1 MKKIKIRGDIIIW
14 MVVVLL
20 AGLSLLGVYSAS
32 SSLVWKHRSGFT
44 EFYLI
49 RRTIF
54 LIAGFTLIYV
64 VHLIP
69 YRYFS
74 RIFLILL
81 YVSVPLLIATLFYG
95 KDLNHARRVLPLPFG
110 LSFQTSDFAKL
121 ALIVYLA
128 RELTIKQLKIKSF
141 KQAFVPLIMP
151 VIIITA
157 LILPANLSTAALLFA
172 TALVLMFIGRV
183 NMKYILST
191 VAIGV
196 LGVLIL
202 IGIAKTFPDVLPRKA
217 TWEKRIDSFLNNKG
231 EETFQV
237 TQAKIAIAG
246 GGLTGKGPGNS
257 EQRNVLPHPYSD
269 FIYAFLIEEYGIF
282 MGAFVLLLYFIL
294 FFRALILIK
303 KTDGDFGAFLAVGI
317 VFSLVFQALVNMA
330 VSVNLFPVTGQT
342 LPLVSMG
349 GTSFI
354 FTSIGIGVLL
364 SVSREVY
371 SKKEG
376 TEEAA

>member
-1 MKKIKIRGDIIIW
+1 MNRIKVRGDMIIW
-14 MVVVLL
+14 LVVILL
-20 AGLSLLGVYSAS
+20 AALSLMGVYSAS
-32 SSLVWKHRSGFT
+32 SSLVWKQRSGFT
-44 EFYLI
+44 EYYLI
-49 RRTIF
+49 RRAIIL
-54 LIAGFTLIYV
+54 LIGFAVMYG

-81 YVSVPLLIATLFYG
+81 YLSVPLLIATLLYG

-128 RELTIKQLKIKSF
+128 RELTIKQVNIKSF
-141 KQAFVPLIMP
+141 KEAFVPLILP
-151 VIIITA
+151 VIVVTA
-157 LILPANLSTAALLFA
+157 LIFPANLSTAALLFA
-172 TALVLMFIGRV
+172 TSLVLMFIGRV

-191 VAIGV
+191 VAIGI
-196 LGVLIL
+196 LGVLL
-202 IGIAKTFPDVLPRKA
+202 LVGIAKTFPDLLPRKA
-217 TWEKRIDSFLNNKG
+217 TWEKRIDSFLNDKG
-231 EETFQV
+231 EENFQV
-237 TQAKIAIAG
+237 TQSKIAIASG
-246 GGLTGKGPGNS
+246 GITGKGPGNS

-294 FFRALILIK
+294 FFRALTLIR
-303 KTDGDFGAFLAVGI
+303 KTNGDFGAFLAIGI

-330 VSVNLFPVTGQT
+330 VAVNLFPVTGQP

-349 GTSFI
+349 GTSFL
-354 FTSIGIGVLL
+354 FTSLGIGVLL

-371 SKKEG
+371 NKQIE
-376 TEEAA
+376 TT

>member
-1 MKKIKIRGDIIIW
+1 MNRIKVRGDMIIW
-14 MVVVLL
+14 LVVILL
-20 AGLSLLGVYSAS
+20 AALSLMGVYSAS
-32 SSLVWKHRSGFT
+32 SSLVWKQRSGFT
-44 EFYLI
+44 EYYLI
-49 RRTIF
+49 RRAIIL
-54 LIAGFTLIYV
+54 LIGFTVMYG

-81 YVSVPLLIATLFYG
+81 YLSVPLLIATLLYG

-128 RELTIKQLKIKSF
+128 RELTIKQVNIKSF
-141 KQAFVPLIMP
+141 KEAFVPLILP
-151 VIIITA
+151 VIVVTA
-157 LILPANLSTAALLFA
+157 LIFPANLSTAALLFA
-172 TALVLMFIGRV
+172 TSLVLMFIGRV

-191 VAIGV
+191 VAIGI
-196 LGVLIL
+196 LGVLL
-202 IGIAKTFPDVLPRKA
+202 LVGIAKTFPDLLPRKA
-217 TWEKRIDSFLNNKG
+217 TWEKRIDSFLNDKG
-231 EETFQV
+231 EENFQV
-237 TQAKIAIAG
+237 TQSKIAIASG
-246 GGLTGKGPGNS
+246 GITGKGPGNS

-294 FFRALILIK
+294 FFRALTLIRR
-303 KTDGDFGAFLAVGI
+303 TNGDFGAFLAIGI

-330 VSVNLFPVTGQT
+330 VAVNLFPVTGQP

-349 GTSFI
+349 GTSFL
-354 FTSIGIGVLL
+354 FTSLGIGVLL

-371 SKKEG
+371 NKQIE
-376 TEEAA
+376 TT

>member
-1 MKKIKIRGDIIIW
+1 MNRIKVRGDMIIW
-14 MVVVLL
+14 LVVILL
-20 AGLSLLGVYSAS
+20 AALSLMGVYSAS
-32 SSLVWKHRSGFT
+32 SSLVWKQRSGFT
-44 EFYLI
+44 EYYLI
-49 RRTIF
+49 RRAIIL
-54 LIAGFTLIYV
+54 LIGFTVMYG

-81 YVSVPLLIATLFYG
+81 YLSVPLLIATLLYG

-128 RELTIKQLKIKSF
+128 RELTIKQVNIKSF
-141 KQAFVPLIMP
+141 KEAFVPLILP
-151 VIIITA
+151 VIVVTA
-157 LILPANLSTAALLFA
+157 LIFPANLSTAALLFA
-172 TALVLMFIGRV
+172 TSLVLMFIGRV

-191 VAIGV
+191 VAIGI
-196 LGVLIL
+196 LGVLL
-202 IGIAKTFPDVLPRKA
+202 LVGIAKTFPDLLPRKA
-217 TWEKRIDSFLNNKG
+217 TWEKRIDSFLNDKG
-231 EETFQV
+231 EENFQV
-237 TQAKIAIAG
+237 TQSKIAIASG
-246 GGLTGKGPGNS
+246 GITGKGPGNS

-294 FFRALILIK
+294 FFRALTLIR
-303 KTDGDFGAFLAVGI
+303 KTNGDFGAFLAIGI

-330 VSVNLFPVTGQT
+330 VAVNLFPVTGQP

-349 GTSFI
+349 GTSFL
-354 FTSIGIGVLL
+354 FTSLGIGVLL

-371 SKKEG
+371 NKQIE
-376 TEEAA
+376 TT